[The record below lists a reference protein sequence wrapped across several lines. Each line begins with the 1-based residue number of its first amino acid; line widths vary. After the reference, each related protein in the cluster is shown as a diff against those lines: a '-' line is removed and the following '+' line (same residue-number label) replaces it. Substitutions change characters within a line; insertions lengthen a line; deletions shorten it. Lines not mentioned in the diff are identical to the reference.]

1 MDRQPIFNVPGV
13 VLAAFALLGAIH
25 GLREYVLT
33 DEADAFALV
42 AFAFVPCR
50 FTLGLDGAGLAE
62 ALGQL
67 RQSEVATFFLGD
79 GQPQWWTLVTY
90 AFLHAD
96 WTHLGMNLLWLAAFG
111 APLARRFDTPRFI
124 AFCLVTTAAGAAAH
138 YALHPYDCM
147 PVIGASAAVSG
158 LTGACLRFVFQPHGP
173 LGGDWAAPGDEAYR
187 QPALTL
193 RGLFS
198 DSRALTFLLFWFV
211 VNFVFGAMSQTMGFS
226 QGPVAWEA
234 HAGGFV
240 AGLLLFSLFDPAPRP
255 AQS

>member
-13 VLAAFALLGAIH
+13 VPAAFALLGAVH
-25 GLREYVLT
+25 GLRDYILT
-33 DEADAFALV
+33 DEADAWALVTFAL
-42 AFAFVPCR
+42 VPCR
-50 FTLGLDGAGLAE
+50 FTLELDPDGLAA
-62 ALGQL
+62 ALGSL
-67 RQSEVATFFLGD
+67 PRTSAALFFLGD
-79 GQPQWWTLVTY
+79 GEPQWWTPVTY

-96 WTHLGMNLLWLAAFG
+96 WTHLGMNLVWLAAFG
-111 APLARRFDTPRFI
+111 APLARRFDTFRFI
-124 AFCLVTTAAGAAAH
+124 AFCLVTIVAGAAVH
-138 YALHPYDCM
+138 YALHRYDCM

-173 LGGDWAAPGDEAYR
+173 LGGGWAAPGDEAYR

-240 AGLLLFSLFDPAPRP
+240 AGLLLFSLFDPARQ
-255 AQS
+255 AHS

>member
-25 GLREYVLT
+25 GLREYILT
-33 DEADAFALV
+33 DEADAWALV
-42 AFAFVPCR
+42 TFAFVPCR
-50 FTLGLDGAGLAE
+50 FTLGLDGAGLAD
-62 ALGQL
+62 ALGSL
-67 RQSEVATFFLGD
+67 PRTSAALFFLGD
-79 GQPQWWTLVTY
+79 GEPQWWTPITY

-111 APLARRFDTPRFI
+111 APVARRFDSFRFI
-124 AFCLVTTAAGAAAH
+124 AFCLVTTVAGAGAH
-138 YALHPYDCM
+138 YGLHPYDCM

-173 LGGDWAAPGDEAYR
+173 LGTAWTAPGDEAYR

-193 RGLFS
+193 RGVFS
-198 DSRALTFLLFWFV
+198 DSRALTFLLFWLV
-211 VNFVFGAMSQTMGFS
+211 VNFIFGAMSQTLGFS

-240 AGLLLFSLFDPAPRP
+240 AGLLLFSLFDHTRRAR
-255 AQS
+255 S